1 MSSIN
6 YAILRVEK
14 LKSFSSI
21 RSSVAHSWR
30 LVETL
35 NADSSRSNLNRYSVA
50 DPNAVYARIDDLL
63 PRNRRRN
70 AVLVLEYL
78 ITSSRNALDDE
89 ASIEYLNDALSWIGE
104 RHGDEKI
111 AGWAVHMDETT
122 PHLAVY
128 VVPLDGRG
136 ALNASAFIN
145 GKKSLSDMQTDFA
158 RDVAERYGLKRG
170 IKGSAATHIDIRKLY
185 REIQLSLLSACISA
199 EDFRTLSE
207 PEGIQNSTLQ
217 DVQDG
222 VIDRINNKIQSNI
235 RELAT
240 RASMVTYY
248 EIRDREQK
256 ISLQRIQAELDVER
270 EQRLTLE
277 RKLNA
282 MTLQVE
288 REKEIVDP
296 PYDSQS
302 SERIKRLE
310 ECKRRIRELDIRG
323 QNESTERYIRSAHEQ
338 LTAKSGEWDSI
349 DWHAVDRKFLVTE
362 RQLTNE
368 KFALLCLIASSPRF
382 AGLSASE
389 RRERYQHHE
398 RQLTD
403 SRFDQAVERGTY
415 REVNTE
421 R

>member
-1 MSSIN
+1 MSNVN

-35 NADSSRSNLNRYSVA
+35 NADSSRSSLNRYTI
-50 DPNAVYARIDDLL
+50 DEPNEVYARIDDLL
-63 PRNRRRN
+63 PKNRRRN

-78 ITSSRNALDDE
+78 ITSSKNALDDD
-89 ASIEYLNDALSWIGE
+89 ASIKYLNDGLRWIGE
-104 RHGDEKI
+104 RHGGEKI

-136 ALNASAFIN
+136 VLNASAFID

-170 IKGSAATHIDIRKLY
+170 IKGSAANHIDIRKLY
-185 REIQLSLLSACISA
+185 REIQQSLVSACISA
-199 EDFRTLSE
+199 EDFRTPSI
-207 PEGIQNSTLQ
+207 PEGMQNSTLN
-217 DVQDG
+217 DVSDA
-222 VIDRINNKIQSNI
+222 VIDRINSKIQFNV
-235 RELAT
+235 RDLAA

-256 ISLQRIQAELDVER
+256 IFLQRIQAKLDVER

-277 RKLNA
+277 KKLNA
-282 MTLQVE
+282 MNLQVE

-296 PYDSQS
+296 SCDSES
-302 SERIKRLE
+302 IERIKRLE

-323 QNESTERYIRSAHEQ
+323 QNESTERYIRLAHNEF
-338 LTAKSGEWDSI
+338 TAKSGEWDSI
-349 DWHAVDRKFLVTE
+349 DWHAVDRKFLATE
-362 RQLTNE
+362 RRLTND

-382 AGLSASE
+382 GALSASE
-389 RRERYQHHE
+389 RRERYQQDE
-398 RQLTD
+398 RQLAD
-403 SRFDQAVERGTY
+403 SRLDQAIERGIY
-415 REVNTE
+415 REVDTE